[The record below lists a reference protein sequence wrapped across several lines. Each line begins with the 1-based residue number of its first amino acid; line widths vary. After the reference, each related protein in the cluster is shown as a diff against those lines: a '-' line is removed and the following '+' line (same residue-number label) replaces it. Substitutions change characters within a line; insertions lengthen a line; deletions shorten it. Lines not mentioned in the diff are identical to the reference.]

1 MEAALAYFDEYSTK
15 YQSIK
20 MERRD
25 GILLMTLHTEGK
37 ELKWGAVPHGELPDA
52 FYHVGRDRENKVI
65 ILTGTGEEFSG
76 PRPTPEMRAAQVRP
90 PALNWDRIY
99 WEGKQL
105 LMNMLNI
112 EVPMISAIN
121 GPVMRHSE
129 LPLLCDIVLAAE
141 QASFQDS
148 GHFNGGLVPG
158 DGVHI
163 VYPMLLGLNRG
174 RYFLM
179 TGQTIGAQEAKDL
192 GLVAEVMPRDKLMA
206 RAWTLAEGLAK
217 EPSLHARYTRVLF
230 VEYLKRQ
237 MQELLGYGLA
247 LEGLAT
253 MERPLP
259 K

>member
-1 MEAALAYFDEYSTK
+1 MAYFDEYSSK

-37 ELKWGAVPHGELPDA
+37 ELRWGTIPHGELPDA
-52 FYHVGRDRENKVI
+52 FYHIGRDRENKVI
-65 ILTGTGEEFSG
+65 ILTGTGNEFSG
-76 PRPTPEMRAAQVRP
+76 PRPTPAMRAAQTRP
-90 PALNWDRIY
+90 TALTWDRIY

-121 GPVMRHSE
+121 GPVLRHSE

-141 QASFQDS
+141 EASFEDS

-174 RYFLM
+174 RYFLI
-179 TGQTIGAQEAKDL
+179 TGQTIDAKQALEL
-192 GLVAEVMPRDKLMA
+192 GLVAEVLPREKLMA
-206 RAWTLAEGLAK
+206 RAWEHAERLAR
-217 EPSLHARYTRVLF
+217 EPSLHVRYTRVLF

-237 MQELLGYGLA
+237 MQDLLGYGLA

-253 MERPLP
+253 QERPLP
-259 K
+259 Q

>member
-1 MEAALAYFDEYSTK
+1 
-15 YQSIK
+15 
-20 MERRD
+20 
-25 GILLMTLHTEGK
+25 
-37 ELKWGAVPHGELPDA
+37 
-52 FYHVGRDRENKVI
+52 
-65 ILTGTGEEFSG
+65 
-76 PRPTPEMRAAQVRP
+76 MRAAQVRP
-90 PALNWDRIY
+90 PALTWDRIY

-141 QASFQDS
+141 QATFADS
-148 GHFNGGLVPG
+148 GHFTGGLVPG

-163 VYPMLLGLNRG
+163 VYPILLGLNRG

-179 TGQTIGAQEAKDL
+179 TGQTINAQEAKDL

-206 RAWTLAEGLAK
+206 RAWQLAEGLAK

-259 K
+259 KA